1 MSDWTED
8 PELIRR
14 VTAAVRLA
22 DAQFE
27 QSGGSSRHWV
37 RECLLPCLDDAG
49 LQIVEQKED
58 PNVRG

>member
-14 VTAAVRLA
+14 VTAAVRQA

-27 QSGGSSRHWV
+27 HAGGSSRHWV
-37 RECLLPCLDDAG
+37 RECLFPCLDEAG
-49 LQIVEQKED
+49 LRIVAEEEPD
-58 PNVRG
+58 ARG